1 MRTLNI
7 VGCGRAGR
15 TFARLFHQAGAFF
28 VQDLHDL
35 SFAAARACAQF
46 AETGRPVRGLA
57 QMRPAQVWLIATP
70 DGAIVEAANQLVT
83 EERIAPGNVVVHMS
97 GATSSL
103 ELTAPIEL
111 GAHAGSYHPI
121 KTFADPGHAAGSFP
135 GTYVAL
141 EGDRKALKI
150 LRVALR
156 KIGARVFEIDSND
169 KLIYHAGSVFV
180 CNYLCALLEAG
191 LRCYGAAGIRL
202 ETAYRLME
210 PLVRETVDNV
220 FRVGTVRALTGP
232 VARGDATVVERE
244 LAALQGRDRHLA
256 TLYRELGRVALDLA
270 RSQGTADPRSLAQ
283 TARALREPPSRR

>member
-15 TFARLFHQAGAFF
+15 TFARLFHQAHAFA

-35 SFAAARACAQF
+35 SFAAARTCAQF
-46 AETGRPVRGLA
+46 AETGRPVRHLE
-57 QMRPAQVWLIATP
+57 QMRSAQVWLIATP
-70 DGAIVEAANQLVT
+70 DRAIVETASLLVA
-83 EERIAPGNVVVHMS
+83 EERLIKGNVVVHMS

-103 ELTAPIEL
+103 DMAAAIEF
-111 GAHAGSYHPI
+111 GAHAGSFHPV
-121 KTFADPGHAAGSFP
+121 KTFADPGYAAGSFP

-141 EGDRKALKI
+141 EGDKKALKI

-156 KIGARVFEIDSND
+156 KAGARVFEIASRD
-169 KLIYHAGSVFV
+169 KLLYHAGSVFV

-232 VARGDATVVERE
+232 VARGDAPIVLRQ
-244 LAALQGRDRHLA
+244 LQALRGRDRHLDA
-256 TLYRELGRVALDLA
+256 LYRELGRLALDLA
-270 RSQGTADPRSLAQ
+270 RSQGSAEPRNLAQ
-283 TARALREPPSRR
+283 IARALRE

>member
-1 MRTLNI
+1 MNI

-15 TFARLFHQAGAFF
+15 TFARLFHQAHAFL
-28 VQDLHDL
+28 VQDMHDL

-46 AETGRPVRGLA
+46 AETGRPVRRLE

-70 DGAIVEAANQLVT
+70 DRAIVETAALLVA
-83 EERIAPGNVVVHMS
+83 EERIAPGNVVVHLS

-103 ELTAPIEL
+103 DLAAPIEL
-111 GAHAGSYHPI
+111 GAHAGSFHPI

-141 EGDRKALKI
+141 EGDRKALKV

-156 KIGARVFEIDSND
+156 KTGARVFEIASQD
-169 KLIYHAGSVFV
+169 KLLYHAGSVFV

-191 LRCYGAAGIRL
+191 LRCYGTAGIRL

-210 PLVRETVDNV
+210 PLVRETVDNA

-232 VARGDATVVERE
+232 VARGDDSIVARE
-244 LAALQGRDRHLA
+244 LEALRGRDRHLG
-256 TLYRELGRVALDLA
+256 TLYRELGRLALDLA
-270 RSQGTADPRSLAQ
+270 RSQGSAEPRSLARI
-283 TARALREPPSRR
+283 ARALREPPGR